1 MRAAAFDTLSAAQDL
16 EAAGFERPQAEAIA
30 RAINHHDERAATKA
44 DLDTTTTKLEAS
56 MTKLASQLDA
66 RIASLKEDM
75 LKVAIG
81 VAVGVVLANAT
92 LTAVLVF
99 GALRMLHPA

>member
-1 MRAAAFDTLSAAQDL
+1 MSAAAFDTLSAAQDL

-56 MTKLASQLDA
+56 MTKLESQLDA
-66 RIASLKEDM
+66 RIASLKDR
-75 LKVAIG
+75 LTN
-81 VAVGVVLANAT
+81 VGLAQARPN
-92 LTAVLVF
+92 
-99 GALRMLHPA
+99 